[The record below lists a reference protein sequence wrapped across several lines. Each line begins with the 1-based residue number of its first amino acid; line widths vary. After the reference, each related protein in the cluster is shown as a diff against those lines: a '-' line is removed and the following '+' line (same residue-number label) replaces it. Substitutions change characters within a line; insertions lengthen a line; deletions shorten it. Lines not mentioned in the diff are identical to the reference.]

1 MSAPARNG
9 SRFDARLPSEGRLRA
24 VIEHVT
30 PQVDGGR
37 FAIKRTLGESVTV
50 EADAFADGHERIACV
65 LRYRHESSS
74 TWQEQRMQPLGND
87 RWRGSFRVQQ
97 LGVYRYLVQA
107 WIDVFGSWRNELAR
121 RSEEDPD
128 LPAALAVGAR
138 LVEEVAAHAGGA
150 DAQELHS
157 ALARL
162 RGAETPAARRSAAL
176 SERLAELMA
185 SHAARTF
192 ATDSAAQ
199 LPVVVDRERAR
210 FGAWYEFFPR
220 SCNAGVHA
228 HLSDCEA
235 CLDHIAGMGFDVVY
249 LPPVHP
255 IGRSFR
261 KGPDNSLAA
270 TAEDVGSPWGIGAR
284 EGGHKALHPQLGTI
298 EDFARFVAAARARNL
313 EIALDLAL
321 QCSPD
326 HPYVREHPEWFRH
339 RPDGS
344 IQYAENP
351 PKKYQDIY
359 PFDFECA
366 QWRELWSELKS
377 IVDFWIGQGVHI
389 FRVDNPHT
397 KPFAFW
403 EWLIEAVKREHPE
416 VLFLAEAFTR
426 PKVMQRL
433 AKLGFTQSYTYFTWR
448 NTKRELTD
456 YLTELMSPPVSDYL
470 RPNFWPN
477 TPDILS
483 EYLQF
488 GGRAA
493 FMIRLV
499 LAATLAANYGIYGP
513 AFELTEATARQPGSE
528 EYDRSEKYELRS
540 WDLGRADSLR
550 DFIAR
555 VNRIRR
561 ENPALQSDGSLRFH
575 SVDNEQLLCY
585 SKVAE
590 DADNIVLV
598 VVNLDPH
605 YRQSGWLE
613 LPLDRFGLAPGIPYQ
628 MHDLLSGA
636 HYLWNGTRNYVELN
650 PHGDPAHIF
659 RMRRRVRREQD
670 FDYFM

>member
-1 MSAPARNG
+1 MSARIPNG
-9 SRFDARLPSEGRLRA
+9 SPAVRLPAEGRQRA
-24 VIEHVT
+24 VIEQVT

-50 EADAFADGHERIACV
+50 EADAFTDGHDRIACV
-65 LRYRHESSS
+65 LRYRHESSAV
-74 TWQEQRMQPLGND
+74 WEEQRMQPLDND

-97 LGVYRYLVQA
+97 LGGYRYAVQA
-107 WIDVFGSWRNELAR
+107 WVDVFLSWRHEFER
-121 RSEEDPD
+121 RSDEDPD
-128 LPAALAVGAR
+128 LPAALAAGVQ
-138 LVEEVAAHAGGA
+138 LVQAAAGRAAGA
-150 DAQELHS
+150 DAQELHG
-157 ALARL
+157 LLERL
-162 RGAETPAARRSAAL
+162 RGAQDPAARRAAAL
-176 SERLAELMA
+176 SDRLAHLMA
-185 SHAARTF
+185 HYDARAF
-192 ATDSAAQ
+192 ATDSDAE

-220 SCNAGVHA
+220 SCKPGAHA
-228 HLSDCEA
+228 RLSDCEA
-235 CLDHIAGMGFDVVY
+235 CLDHVAGMGFDIVY

-261 KGPDNSLAA
+261 KGPDNALAA
-270 TAEDVGSPWGIGAR
+270 GPGDVGSPWGIGAR
-284 EGGHKALHPQLGTI
+284 EGGHKALHPQLGGL
-298 EDFARFVAAARARNL
+298 EDFGHFIAAAHARNL
-313 EIALDLAL
+313 EVALDLAL

-359 PFDFECA
+359 PFDFETA
-366 QWRELWSELKS
+366 HWRELWSELKS
-377 IVDFWIGQGVHI
+377 IVDFWIGQGVRI

-397 KPFAFW
+397 KPFALW
-403 EWLIEAVKREHPE
+403 EWLIGSVKREHPD

-448 NTKRELTD
+448 NTARELSE
-456 YLTELMSPPVSDYL
+456 YLRELGSYPVCEYL

-499 LAATLAANYGIYGP
+499 LAATLAASYGIYGP
-513 AFELTEATARQPGSE
+513 AFELAEASARQPGSE
-528 EYDRSEKYELRS
+528 EYQRSEKYELRS

-561 ENPALQSDGSLRFH
+561 ENPALQSGDSLQFH
-575 SVDNEQLLCY
+575 PIDNEQLLCY

-590 DADNIVLV
+590 GADNIVLV

-613 LPLDRFGLAPGIPYQ
+613 LPLERFGLAPGTPYQ

-636 HYLWNGTRNYVELN
+636 HYLWNGARNYVELD